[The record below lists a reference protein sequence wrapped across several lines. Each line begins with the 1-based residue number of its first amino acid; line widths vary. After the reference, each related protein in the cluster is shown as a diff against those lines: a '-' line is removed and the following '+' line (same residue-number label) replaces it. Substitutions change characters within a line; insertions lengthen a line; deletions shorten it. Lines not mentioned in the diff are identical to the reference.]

1 MKKIRLLC
9 LAGLLLALGGGS
21 ARVQAATPDPSHFSE
36 VPAGIGPGPASP
48 TGAKPVPKPAAQPT
62 VSPAPKPGST
72 PAPKVDAN
80 AALVTLTN
88 KLPQELLRP
97 STKPFT
103 LGPGDSVE
111 LEILGNAT
119 SRAVAA
125 VGPDGKIY
133 FNLLPGLDVWGLTL
147 AEVRDQLEKGL
158 SKYLPTP
165 QVSVTLRTVG
175 SKYVW
180 VLGRLNRPGIFP
192 LSGPMTLL
200 ESMAQAG
207 GTSRSASQVTTEE
220 LADLRHSFVVRQGQF
235 LPVDFQRLLQQG
247 DVTQNIYLE
256 PDDFIYV
263 PSALAQEVY
272 VLGAVKAPR
281 AVGFVEDMT
290 VVSALAGANGADRYA
305 ILNSPDSGPFTKDA
319 YVSHV
324 AVVRGSLAEP
334 KIAIVD
340 YQAVIKGHASDYRLE
355 PGDIIYVP
363 NSPYTTLKRYFN
375 LIANTF
381 VSTVAANEGVNA
393 AGGTTGVGVSVSV
406 GK

>member
-1 MKKIRLLC
+1 MKNLCLLC
-9 LAGLLLALGGGS
+9 IAGLFAALVGNS
-21 ARVQAATPDPSHFSE
+21 ARVQAAVPDPSHFSE
-36 VPAGIGPGPASP
+36 VPAGVGPGSTSAPATNP
-48 TGAKPVPKPAAQPT
+48 FPKPVAPPV
-62 VSPAPKPGST
+62 VSPAPKPGSNL
-72 PAPKVDAN
+72 APKPQTN

-88 KLPQELLRP
+88 RLSQELLRP
-97 STKPFT
+97 SARPFT

-111 LEILGNAT
+111 LEILGNAA
-119 SRAVAA
+119 SRAVAT

-133 FNLLPGLDVWGLTL
+133 FNLLPGMDVWGLTL

-200 ESMAQAG
+200 ESLAQAG
-207 GTSRSASQVTTEE
+207 GTSRSSSQVTTEE

-235 LPVDFQRLLQQG
+235 LPVDFQRLLHQG
-247 DVTQNIYLE
+247 DASQNIYLE
-256 PDDFIYV
+256 PDDFVYV

-305 ILNSPDSGPFTKDA
+305 IINSPDSGPFTKDA

-393 AGGTTGVGVSVSV
+393 AGGNAGVGVSVSV